1 MEKENTDDFKAEEK
15 NCIYYHIILELVQEG
30 KKRSVSIYV
39 YIFISIC
46 SCLVHLFL
54 IIDLH

>member
-30 KKRSVSIYV
+30 EKRSVSIYI
-39 YIFISIC
+39 YICIHI
-46 SCLVHLFL
+46 H
-54 IIDLH
+54 